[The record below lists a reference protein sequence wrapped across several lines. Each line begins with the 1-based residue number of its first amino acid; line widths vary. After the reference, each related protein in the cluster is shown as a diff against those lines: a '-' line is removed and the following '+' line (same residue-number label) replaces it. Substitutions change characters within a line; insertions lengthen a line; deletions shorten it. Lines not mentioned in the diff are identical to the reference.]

1 MLKDSLLKNGGMLGA
16 FAVVTTALIA
26 LTFFSTQDQIEQQK
40 KQKLLSILNDVVP
53 HTYHDNALYADC
65 TIVSAP
71 ELGSSKSDIQKT
83 HKIYRARMQGA
94 PSALV
99 LEASAPDGYSGNID
113 MVIGVSIDMTVLGVR
128 VVDHKETPGLGD
140 KVELAVSN
148 WITSFTGK
156 QFDSENTSSWQVK
169 KDGGD
174 FDQFTGATITP
185 RAVVNAVRRALIFAQ
200 ANRDRLFSQPN
211 ACGVSPNAVL
221 SSDVNTSTQLPES
234 TNLKNV
240 DTADKASSTE
250 SIEITESLESSS
262 HD

>member
-16 FAVVTTALIA
+16 FAVVTTGLIA

-65 TIVSAP
+65 TIISAP
-71 ELGSSKSDIQKT
+71 ELGSSKGDIQKP

-99 LEASAPDGYSGNID
+99 LEATAPDGYSGNID

-156 QFDSENTSSWQVK
+156 QFDNENTSSWQVK

-185 RAVVNAVRRALIFAQ
+185 RAVVNAVRRALISAQ
-200 ANRDRLFSQPN
+200 ANRDSLFSQPN
-211 ACGVSPNAVL
+211 ACGAVSIAV
-221 SSDVNTSTQLPES
+221 N
-234 TNLKNV
+234 
-240 DTADKASSTE
+240 ASSTE
-250 SIEITESLESSS
+250 STQSTEIPKNIERLESSS